1 MENASVPVGAGSPA
15 ITMVD
20 LPPQSRAVVAAMCL
34 SEDRVMAT
42 RRMPVELQRTQ
53 DRAPPA
59 RRIASCA
66 RSYVCFG
73 PVTPVADARDR
84 LVHTTLSR
92 AMPQGVRAQIPQA

>member
-42 RRMPVELQRTQ
+42 RRMPVDLQRTQ

-59 RRIASCA
+59 RRIAVYDDVLAAPS
-66 RSYVCFG
+66 RSSAVRTAHRWQASSHICCNV
-73 PVTPVADARDR
+73 PMPDR
-84 LVHTTLSR
+84 
-92 AMPQGVRAQIPQA
+92 P